1 MSRTLFLVLLVIFL
15 VLLNLGILA
24 LGLYWLITGITGG
37 VVWKIVIGGFIT
49 ACYVFG
55 GGSRVSS

>member
-1 MSRTLFLVLLVIFL
+1 MSTVLIVLLVIFL
-15 VLLNLGILA
+15 VLLNLGVLA

-37 VVWKIVIGGFIT
+37 VVWKIVIGAFIT

-55 GGSRVSS
+55 GGSRVS